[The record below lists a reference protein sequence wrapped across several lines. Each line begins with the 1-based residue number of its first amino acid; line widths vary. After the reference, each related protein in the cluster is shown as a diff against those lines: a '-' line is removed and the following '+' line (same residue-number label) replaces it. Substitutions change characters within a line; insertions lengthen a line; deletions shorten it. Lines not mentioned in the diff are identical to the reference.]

1 MLSFI
6 LSGFCILFCIINIT
20 NTMISSMISRDK
32 ELALYESIGMETKQI
47 KKMLI
52 YETLYMSIPSIMLSL
67 VIGIIIGR
75 FFIQLINMSSR
86 IYYQLQITW
95 TLLYIIFM
103 ITVPIFIV
111 LIEYRRFSKIPLTER
126 LKEDE

>member
-6 LSGFCILFCIINIT
+6 LSGFCIFFCIINIT

-32 ELALYESIGMETKQI
+32 ELALYESIGTETKQI

-52 YETLYMSIPSIMLSL
+52 YETLYMTIPSIMLSL
-67 VIGIIIGR
+67 VIGIITGR
-75 FFIQLINMSSR
+75 FFIQLINMTNR
-86 IYYQLQITW
+86 IYYQLPITW

-111 LIEYRRFSKIPLTER
+111 LRRFSKIPLTER